1 MMKNMR
7 NKQYGIGFLGWTSI
21 LGVLAFAVLLGLR
34 IFPLYNE
41 KFTVIS
47 AMNSVAN
54 QPNAAKMTSAEV
66 RRYFQRNM
74 EIANT
79 TRFTDKTTKD
89 LVKVETDK
97 KTKKRYLHVVYEG
110 RNDFVKD
117 IKLLIEF
124 DHSVELGGSGGE

>member
-1 MMKNMR
+1 MKNMR
-7 NKQYGIGFLGWTSI
+7 NKQYGIGFLGWSSI

-41 KFTVIS
+41 KFTVIA

-54 QPNAAKMTSAEV
+54 QPNAAKMSSSDV
-66 RRYFQRNM
+66 RKYFQRNM
-74 EIANT
+74 ELANT

-89 LVKVETDK
+89 LAKVETDK

-110 RNDFVKD
+110 RNEFIKD

-124 DHSVELGGSGGE
+124 DHRVELGGSGSE

>member
-1 MMKNMR
+1 MNNLS
-7 NKQYGIGFLGWTSI
+7 NKQRGIGFLGWTTI
-21 LGVLAFAVLLGLR
+21 LGVFACFVLMGLR

-54 QPNAAKMTSAEV
+54 QPNAAKMSIKDI
-66 RRYFQRNM
+66 RKYFLRNM

-79 TRFTDKTTKD
+79 TRFTDRS
-89 LVKVETDK
+89 VKKLAMVVTDK

-110 RNDFVKD
+110 RNVLVKD

-124 DHSVELGGSGGE
+124 DHKVELGGSGG

>member
-1 MMKNMR
+1 MNNLS
-7 NKQYGIGFLGWTSI
+7 NKQRGIGFLGWTTI
-21 LGVLAFAVLLGLR
+21 LGVFACFVLLGLR

-47 AMNSVAN
+47 SMNSVAN
-54 QPNAAKMTSAEV
+54 QPNAAKMSIKDI
-66 RRYFQRNM
+66 RKYFLRNM

-79 TRFTDKTTKD
+79 TRFTDRS
-89 LVKVETDK
+89 VKKLAMVVTDK

-110 RNDFVKD
+110 RNVLVKD

-124 DHSVELGGSGGE
+124 DHMVELGGSGG

>member
-1 MMKNMR
+1 MNNLS
-7 NKQYGIGFLGWTSI
+7 NKQRGIGFLGWTTI
-21 LGVLAFAVLLGLR
+21 LGVFACFVLLGLR

-54 QPNAAKMTSAEV
+54 QPNAAKMSTKDI
-66 RRYFQRNM
+66 RKYFLRNM

-79 TRFTDKTTKD
+79 TRFTDAS
-89 LVKVETDK
+89 VKKLAKIVTDK

-110 RNDFVKD
+110 RNVLVKD

-124 DHSVELGGSGGE
+124 DHMVELGGSGG